1 MHTKHLVLLAVAA
14 GLLAS
19 RVPALAQ
26 PLEVV
31 DANGTK
37 IGSDVIG
44 VSGTEDIVIG
54 GFLVIDYRG
63 QLPRVAF
70 NLDGRV
76 FALLVTQTGFFSDH
90 NPGLQNLLVFA
101 SPDCSGP
108 PFMEDISATVGLPL
122 LLSPVAVAPPG
133 QTVYLPVPGSSG
145 QDLNVGSFQ
154 LEDGFCQPVPAEI
167 QPFTVLAVPAQGL
180 LDLSTQFVPPFRV
193 QLVPPSSGP

>member
-1 MHTKHLVLLAVAA
+1 MKPLGRAHLVLLVLT
-14 GLLAS
+14 LLVVGSVS
-19 RVPALAQ
+19 RTPVRAQ

-44 VSGTEDIVIG
+44 VI
-54 GFLVIDYRG
+54 G

-108 PFMEDISATVGLPL
+108 PFVEDISATVELPL

-145 QDLNVGSFQ
+145 QNLNVGSVQF
-154 LEDGFCQPVPAEI
+154 EGGFCPPVPAES

>member
-1 MHTKHLVLLAVAA
+1 MVLTILVV
-14 GLLAS
+14 GSVS
-19 RVPALAQ
+19 RTPVRAQ

-44 VSGTEDIVIG
+44 TADIAIFG
-54 GFLVIDYRG
+54 IDYRG

-76 FALLVTQTGFFSDH
+76 FTLLVTQTGFLSDQ
-90 NPGLQNLLVFA
+90 NVGLQNLPVFA

-108 PFMEDISATVGLPL
+108 PFVEDISATVGRPL

-133 QTVYLPVPGSSG
+133 QTVYLPIPGSSS
-145 QDLNVGSFQ
+145 QELNVGSF
-154 LEDGFCQPVPAEI
+154 LFEDGICEPIPAEI
-167 QPFTVLAVPAQGL
+167 QPFAVLALPVQGL

-193 QLVPPSSGP
+193 QLVPPPSGP